1 MPSRPSVTVVMPAYN
16 AEPYI
21 GLAISSILAQTYR
34 DFELWVIENGSSD
47 RTAAKA
53 REFDDP
59 RIKVFELGPV
69 GFQGA
74 LGYALEHAESKWIA
88 RMDADDVC
96 LPARIEKQ
104 MKVVSEHPEY
114 VMVGST
120 PAILTPF
127 GHIIERSP
135 GAPSRELSRS
145 LMAVGRRCADP
156 SMLFNRKVALD
167 VGGYDPEFMMGDVPL
182 WLRMLE
188 GRRGWEIAENL
199 YVYRLLPMSLSKT
212 HSEGILVR
220 EKYTPELARKFL
232 AAFPLQKDSHKSK
245 QMGKREAGFWQHIAF
260 LELLAG
266 DYAAVVQCAN
276 RMQSYGARRRSILAA
291 RARAYARSMG
301 RAYYARKCRFRYRHR
316 PDWERH
322 FPMNLS
328 SSVVEC

>member
-1 MPSRPSVTVVMPAYN
+1 MPAHN

-21 GLAISSILAQTYR
+21 GVAISSILAQTYR
-34 DFELWVIENGSSD
+34 DFELWVLENGSND

-59 RIKVFELGPV
+59 RIRVFELGPV

-74 LGYALEHAESKWIA
+74 LSYALERAESEWIA

-96 LPARIEKQ
+96 LPTRIERQ
-104 MKVVSEHPEY
+104 MKVVGEHPDY
-114 VMVGST
+114 VMVGT
-120 PAILTPF
+120 AAGILTPF
-127 GHIIERSP
+127 GHIIERLRRVS
-135 GAPSRELSRS
+135 SRPLSKS
-145 LMAVGRRCADP
+145 LVGVGRICVDA

-220 EKYTPELARKFL
+220 EKYTPELADKYL
-232 AAFPLQKDSHKSK
+232 AAFHLQKDSHKGK
-245 QMGKREAGFWQHIAF
+245 QTGKREAGFWQHIAF

-266 DYAAVVQCAN
+266 DYSAVFQCAN

-291 RARAYARSMG
+291 RARACARSMG
-301 RAYYARKCRFRYRHR
+301 RAYYARKFRFRYRHR
-316 PDWERH
+316 PDWEREFH
-322 FPMNLS
+322 PESLRAPIDY
-328 SSVVEC
+328 